1 MTNDSH
7 KLITCIFP
15 KTVAIPVLRRLK
27 NEKGITVCK
36 INNARGIGHFTHPR
50 VRHLSDV
57 KEREIL
63 EVITTAK
70 RADEIFEF
78 IFFEADMD
86 RPHGGIIFM
95 TLLGR
100 ASHFELPDL
109 PEEES

>member
-1 MTNDSH
+1 M
-7 KLITCIFP
+7 
-15 KTVAIPVLRRLK
+15 LRRLK
-27 NEKGITVCK
+27 DEKGITTCK
-36 INNARGIGHFTHPR
+36 INNARGIGRFTHSS
-50 VRHLSDV
+50 VRRLGDV
-57 KEREIL
+57 TEREIL
-63 EVITTAK
+63 EVVTTAK

-95 TLLGR
+95 TSLGR

>member
-1 MTNDSH
+1 MTSHSH

-15 KTVAIPVLRRLK
+15 KAVAIPMLRRLK
-27 NEKGITVCK
+27 DEKGITTCK
-36 INNARGIGHFTHPR
+36 INNARGIGRFTHSS
-50 VRHLSDV
+50 VRRLGDV
-57 KEREIL
+57 TEREIL
-63 EVITTAK
+63 EVVTTAK

-95 TLLGR
+95 TPLGR

>member
-1 MTNDSH
+1 MA
-7 KLITCIFP
+7 
-15 KTVAIPVLRRLK
+15 VAIPMLRRLK
-27 NEKGITVCK
+27 DEKGITTCK
-36 INNARGIGHFTHPR
+36 INNARGIGRFTHSS
-50 VRHLSDV
+50 VRRLGDV
-57 KEREIL
+57 TEREIL
-63 EVITTAK
+63 EVVTTAK

-95 TLLGR
+95 TPLGR

>member
-15 KTVAIPVLRRLK
+15 KAVAIPMLRRLK
-27 NEKGITVCK
+27 DEKGITACK
-36 INNARGIGHFTHPR
+36 INYARGIGRFTHTR
-50 VRHLSDV
+50 VRRLSDV
-57 KEREIL
+57 TEREIL
-63 EVITTAK
+63 EVVTTAK

-78 IFFEADMD
+78 IFFEADMN

-95 TLLGR
+95 TPLGR

>member
-1 MTNDSH
+1 M
-7 KLITCIFP
+7 P
-15 KTVAIPVLRRLK
+15 KAVAIPMLRRLK
-27 NEKGITVCK
+27 DEKGITACR
-36 INNARGIGHFTHPR
+36 ITNARGIGRFTHSR
-50 VRHLSDV
+50 VRRLSDV
-57 KEREIL
+57 TEREIL
-63 EVITTAK
+63 EVVTTAK

-95 TLLGR
+95 TPLGR